1 MPQLR
6 RNMGKRRIDMS
17 VHERDPHRAFEDAL
31 ASGVLTENT
40 IGDYMY
46 MHTDSM
52 KGDAFKNKWTKKYIF
67 NNEIRYKLRK
77 PVKWTAPSYSHGER
91 PDNAHP
97 YWPYHKR

>member
-1 MPQLR
+1 
-6 RNMGKRRIDMS
+6 MS
-17 VHERDPHRAFEDAL
+17 IHERDPHKAFADAL

-46 MHTDSM
+46 MYTDSM
-52 KGDAFKNKWTKKYIF
+52 KGDAFKNKWTKEYIF
-67 NNEIRYKLRK
+67 NNEIRYKLRGVRDGKITK

-91 PDNAHP
+91 PDNAHS

>member
-1 MPQLR
+1 
-6 RNMGKRRIDMS
+6 MS
-17 VHERDPHRAFEDAL
+17 IHDRDPHRAFEDAL

-46 MHTDSM
+46 MYTDSM
-52 KGDAFKNKWTKKYIF
+52 KGDAFKNKWTKEYIF
-67 NNEIRYKLRK
+67 NKVRK

-97 YWPYHKR
+97 YWPFHKR